1 MNQDPLS
8 VSSKNHPNN
17 QKIISKLLSEIY
29 NQYHLD
35 LSKDPVA
42 QERIEEAL
50 QKARLE
56 LETTAEVEINLPYI
70 SANAAGPIHLVRLL
84 TRADFL
90 MADQGNDLS
99 GEIHDPSSIDQESP
113 PQRIRIELPERK
125 PLVTTVLMVISVLIY
140 IGQLLTVTDLT
151 VGPDLLA
158 DLGMKRNE
166 LIISG
171 QYWRLFTPIFL
182 HGSIIHLGFNM
193 YALNILGRRVER
205 FFGSIRFL
213 GLYIVAG
220 ITGNVFSF
228 IFTSAPSLGSSTAI
242 FGLLGAEGIF
252 IYQHRKLFGEQF
264 RSALKQI
271 VQVAA
276 INILIGLSPGID
288 NWGHIGGLIGGV
300 VFTWFGGPLFSVI
313 NSPPL
318 LKLEDQSSS
327 DRVLLTFAVLIIGLI
342 GLVILIIQSRM

>member
-8 VSSKNHPNN
+8 VLSENFSSH
-17 QKIISKLLSEIY
+17 QKIISRILSEIY
-29 NQYHLD
+29 NQYRLD

-42 QERIEEAL
+42 QERLENAL

-56 LETTAEVEINLPYI
+56 LETKTEAEINLP
-70 SANAAGPIHLVRLL
+70 
-84 TRADFL
+84 
-90 MADQGNDLS
+90 
-99 GEIHDPSSIDQESP
+99 
-113 PQRIRIELPERK
+113 
-125 PLVTTVLMVISVLIY
+125 LVTITLMLITILIY
-140 IGQLLTVTDLT
+140 IGQLLTDLT
-151 VGPDLLA
+151 IGYDLPA
-158 DLGMKRNE
+158 ALGMKSNE

-182 HGSIIHLGFNM
+182 HGSIIHIGFNM
-193 YALNILGRRVER
+193 YALNILGKRVER
-205 FFGSIRFL
+205 FFGSRRFL
-213 GLYIVAG
+213 GLYLIAG

-264 RSALKQI
+264 RVALRQI
-271 VQVAA
+271 IQVAA

-288 NWGHIGGLIGGV
+288 NWGHIGGLIGGA

-313 NSPPL
+313 NSPPV

-327 DRVLLTFAVLIIGLI
+327 DRAIMTFTFQIIGLI
-342 GLVILIIQSRM
+342 GLIILIIQFRM